1 MHWTIPFRNG
11 MIPAVSTESRGTTM
25 FDKDQFIADCGA
37 ALKGDRTSRQVR
49 EVVGHAVADSAS
61 VVRGLGEPRQGGL
74 DVLHRSTALTILNVL
89 WPAGM
94 IVMPHNHALWAVIGV
109 YNGREDNILWRQL
122 PEDANGRIEAAGART
137 LAAGDTVA
145 FGADV
150 IHSVVNPLGRMTGAI
165 HVYGGDFFAVNRNE
179 WDPETLQEK
188 PYDMEKVLRMFAR

>member
-1 MHWTIPFRNG
+1 MACFICQRKSEG
-11 MIPAVSTESRGTTM
+11 KAM
-25 FDKDQFIADCGA
+25 FDKDHFIADCRS
-37 ALKGDRTSRQVR
+37 ALNGDRASRQVR
-49 EVVGHAVADSAS
+49 EVVTRAVADSAA
-61 VVRGLGEPRQGGL
+61 VVRGLGEPKQGGL
-74 DVLHRSTALTILNVL
+74 DVLHRSSELTILNVL

-122 PEDANGRIEAAGART
+122 PEDANGRIEAAGAKT

-150 IHSVVNPLGRMTGAI
+150 IHSVVNPLGRITSAI

-179 WDPETLQEK
+179 WDPESLHEK

>member
-1 MHWTIPFRNG
+1 
-11 MIPAVSTESRGTTM
+11 M
-25 FDKDQFIADCGA
+25 FDREQFVADCRGA
-37 ALKGDRTSRQVR
+37 LHGDRASRNVR
-49 EVVGHAVADSAS
+49 EIVGRAVADSAA
-61 VVRGLGEPRQGGL
+61 VVRGIGEPKQGGL
-74 DVLHRSTALTILNVL
+74 DVLHRSAELTVLNVL

-137 LAAGDTVA
+137 LATGDTIA

-150 IHSVVNPLGRMTGAI
+150 IHSVINPLGRTTGAI

-179 WDPETLQEK
+179 WDPETLHEK
-188 PYDMEKVLRMFAR
+188 PFDMEKVLRMFAR

>member
-1 MHWTIPFRNG
+1 
-11 MIPAVSTESRGTTM
+11 M

-109 YNGREDNILWRQL
+109 YNGREEISFGVSCRRMPTAGSKQPGRGHSLLVTPWRSAQ
-122 PEDANGRIEAAGART
+122 
-137 LAAGDTVA
+137 
-145 FGADV
+145 
-150 IHSVVNPLGRMTGAI
+150 M
-165 HVYGGDFFAVNRNE
+165 
-179 WDPETLQEK
+179 
-188 PYDMEKVLRMFAR
+188 

>member
-1 MHWTIPFRNG
+1 
-11 MIPAVSTESRGTTM
+11 M
-25 FDKDQFIADCGA
+25 FDKEQFISDCRE
-37 ALKGDRTSRQVR
+37 ALKGDQTSRNVR
-49 EVVGHAVADSAS
+49 EVVRQAVADSAS
-61 VVRGLGEPRQGGL
+61 VSRALGEPRQGGL
-74 DVLHRSTALTILNVL
+74 DVLHRSEELTVLNVL

-94 IVMPHNHALWAVIGV
+94 IVMPHNHALRAVIGV

-150 IHSVVNPLGRMTGAI
+150 IHSVVNPLGRITGAI

-179 WDPETLQEK
+179 WDPESLHEK